1 MVAAPLP
8 ADETQRLEALDKL
21 AILDTAPEG
30 WFDDLTETCA
40 HALDVKTA
48 LVSFVDAERQW
59 FKARCGLEVSE
70 TSRDVAF
77 CAHAILENKP
87 MVVLNATQD
96 ERFNDNPLVTGEP
109 YIRFY
114 AGAPLVT
121 PDGYPVGTLCVLD
134 PEPRFRFEGAD
145 VKTLTFFA
153 ELVMERLVR
162 RVVENRAQDAS
173 AA

>member
-1 MVAAPLP
+1 MPAAPLP
-8 ADETQRLEALDKL
+8 ADETQRLLALKKL
-21 AILDTAPEG
+21 HILDTAPEG

-40 HALDVKTA
+40 HALDVQTA

-59 FKARCGLEVSE
+59 FKARCGLDVSE

-77 CAHAILENKP
+77 CAHAILTPEP
-87 MVVLNATQD
+87 MVVLNAAKD
-96 ERFNDNPLVTGEP
+96 DRFKDNPLVSGEP

-114 AGAPLVT
+114 AGAPLIT
-121 PDGYPVGTLCVLD
+121 SNGYAVGTLCVLD

-145 VKTLTFFA
+145 VKTLCFFA

-162 RVVENRAQDAS
+162 RVLQNRDKGLS